1 MNRMSF
7 IVVVA
12 ERASGS
18 NVAVHKAV
26 MIARHFGAHIELFT
40 CEDEHGIAYAAGAAA
55 DAARASRL
63 AESRRFLEALR
74 GSVSARDVTLSIQA
88 ACAPT
93 VSAGICR
100 HVRIVKP
107 SLVIKSFTDA
117 GVQPAPLPSIT
128 DLNLIRACSAP
139 LLLTYGRSWSPSP
152 KICALLAAES
162 KLARGDAAE
171 LMAAAEHLAEGC
183 HGELE
188 VLREGQGEE
197 ALARHVA
204 KQRID
209 VIVVAAHDR
218 ALTDTFA
225 GAVGCDVLI
234 VPPPAP
240 SAGVLRG
247 VASVVANSVHGQN

>member
-55 DAARASRL
+55 
-63 AESRRFLEALR
+63 
-74 GSVSARDVTLSIQA
+74 VTLSIQA

-171 LMAAAEHLAEGC
+171 LMAAAKHLAEGC